1 MQSSQYYM
9 IKSWYTI
16 YTTSAFECPY
26 CQVALELLRVYNT
39 DFVVK
44 DINIDAGAREEFLAA
59 GHKTVPQIYR
69 EDTLIG
75 GSDKLK
81 EHLRLTTA
89 GAKHEKLLERLTR
102 I

>member
-1 MQSSQYYM
+1 MVITY
-9 IKSWYTI
+9 YTI

-26 CQVALELLRVYNT
+26 CKIALDLLRVYGV
-39 DFVVK
+39 DFIVK

-59 GHKTVPQIYR
+59 GHTKVPQVYR

>member
-1 MQSSQYYM
+1 MNKEYM
-9 IKSWYTI
+9 VITYYTI
-16 YTTSAFECPY
+16 FTTSAFECPY
-26 CQVALELLRVYNT
+26 CNIALDLLRVYGVE
-39 DFVVK
+39 FIIK

-59 GHKTVPQIYR
+59 GHSKVPQIYR
-69 EDTLIG
+69 EDILIG